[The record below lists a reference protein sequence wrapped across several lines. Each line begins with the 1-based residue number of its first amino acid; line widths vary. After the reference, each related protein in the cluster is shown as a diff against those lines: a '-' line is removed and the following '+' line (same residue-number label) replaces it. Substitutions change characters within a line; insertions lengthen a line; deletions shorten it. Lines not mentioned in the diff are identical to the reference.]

1 MKELLTLA
9 LTGIITMIADMFD
22 LKKLVFPLVLLG
34 LAMTISW
41 SIFDW
46 DYNQSLYGMMRI
58 DNYALAFTVV
68 MCVTA
73 LLWMIMSEDYFAKS
87 NTASERYSLIMFVLV
102 GAFLMASYTNM
113 VMLFIGIEIL
123 SVALYVLAGSNKTD
137 IGSNEAALKYF
148 LMGAFASGF
157 LLFGIALIYGATGSF
172 DLTVIRT
179 NLASGNFEA
188 GKSIVPMG
196 ILLILIGLGFKISAA
211 PFHFWAPDVYQGS
224 PMPITAFM
232 ATIVKTAAFAAF
244 YRLFGSCF
252 SLVSGAWTD
261 VVAGMII
268 LTLLVGNVAAVS
280 QANAKRMLAFSSISH
295 AGYMLIAVLC
305 VNANSDNSLV
315 FYTAAYSI
323 ATIVA
328 FMVLYIVDLNKGSS
342 DVAAFHGLGKKN
354 PLLAFA
360 MTVSLLSMAGIPPL
374 SGFMAKY
381 YLFTNAISEGYMGL
395 VLFAIAMS
403 LVGVYYYFK
412 IIISMFFNE
421 DTEGGNMEV
430 NPLQNLLLV
439 IGCFLM
445 LLLGVLPQL
454 VYNVL

>member
-1 MKELLTLA
+1 
-9 LTGIITMIADMFD
+9 
-22 LKKLVFPLVLLG
+22 
-34 LAMTISW
+34 
-41 SIFDW
+41 
-46 DYNQSLYGMMRI
+46 
-58 DNYALAFTVV
+58 
-68 MCVTA
+68 
-73 LLWMIMSEDYFAKS
+73 
-87 NTASERYSLIMFVLV
+87 
-102 GAFLMASYTNM
+102 
-113 VMLFIGIEIL
+113 
-123 SVALYVLAGSNKTD
+123 
-137 IGSNEAALKYF
+137 
-148 LMGAFASGF
+148 
-157 LLFGIALIYGATGSF
+157 
-172 DLTVIRT
+172 
-179 NLASGNFEA
+179 
-188 GKSIVPMG
+188 
-196 ILLILIGLGFKISAA
+196 
-211 PFHFWAPDVYQGS
+211 
-224 PMPITAFM
+224 MPITAFM

-315 FYTAAYSI
+315 FYTAAYST

-354 PLLAFA
+354 PLMAFA

-395 VLFAIAMS
+395 VLFAISMS

-454 VYNVL
+454 AYNVL